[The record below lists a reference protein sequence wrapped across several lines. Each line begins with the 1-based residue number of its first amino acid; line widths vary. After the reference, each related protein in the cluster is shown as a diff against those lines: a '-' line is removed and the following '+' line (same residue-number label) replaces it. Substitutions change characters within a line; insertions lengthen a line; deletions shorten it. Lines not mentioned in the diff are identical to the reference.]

1 MSAAREQSKPGGT
14 AASQDLAAALAEMAR
29 QTSQQVTA
37 FMQRQLPAGGALM
50 ADEMGIAQA
59 FMDLARH
66 MIQDPM
72 RLAQAQMKL
81 WQDYML
87 LWQTS
92 VARAWG
98 HMVDPVAT
106 PASSDK
112 RFRHEDWERNFVFD
126 YVKQSYLLAARYLHG
141 IVGNVEGLDE
151 KTKKKVDFFTRQ
163 YVDALSPT
171 NFVLTNPEVLRE
183 TIDSGG
189 RNLIRGLTNLLED
202 IERGNGRSIRIRMT
216 DPSAFKLGENIA
228 NTRGKV
234 VYQNELMQLLQYEP
248 TTEQVFRKPLL
259 IVPPWI
265 NKFYILDLRGKNSFI
280 KWAVDQG
287 HTVFVISWVNPNAEL
302 AHKNFED
309 YLLEGPIDALEQIRK
324 ETGEKEVNALGYCLG
339 GTLLASTLG
348 YLAAKGEQR
357 VASAT
362 FFTTMIDFSE
372 PGELEIFLDQRSIDA
387 LEKKMKRRGF
397 LEGHEMAGTFNML
410 RANDL
415 IWSFVINNYLLGKE
429 PFPFDLLHWNSD
441 STRLPAAMHSFY
453 LRNCY
458 QRNLLKDPGGVVLA
472 GLPIDLGQVKTPAY
486 FLSTIE
492 DHIAPWKSTYK
503 GSRLFSGPVKFVLG
517 GSGHIAGVINPPAA
531 KKYGYWTNPKLPADA
546 DGWFA
551 GATQQAGSW
560 WLDWQQWVTAPAGSK
575 VPARVPGS
583 GALRVLEDAPGS
595 YVKARLDTAQ
605 HTAG

>member
-1 MSAAREQSKPGGT
+1 MSATTEPNGHERSAPL
-14 AASQDLAAALAEMAR
+14 DLATAFAEIAR
-29 QTSQQVTA
+29 QSSEQVME
-37 FMQRQLPAGGALM
+37 FMKHQWPAGGMLM
-50 ADEMGIAQA
+50 ADELGVAKA

-66 MIQDPM
+66 TMQDPYK
-72 RLAQAQMKL
+72 LAQAQMKL
-81 WQDYML
+81 WQDYMT

-92 VARAWG
+92 MLRAFG
-98 HMVDPVAT
+98 HPSEPVAV
-106 PASSDK
+106 PATTDK
-112 RFRHEDWERNFVFD
+112 RFRHETWEEHFLFD
-126 YVKQSYLLAARYLHG
+126 YVKQSYLIAARHLHG
-141 IVGNVEGLDE
+141 IVGGVEGLDE

-163 YVDALSPT
+163 YIDAIAPT

-189 RNLIRGLTNLLED
+189 QNLVKGLKNLLDD
-202 IERGNGRSIRIRMT
+202 IGRGDGQSIRIRMT
-216 DPSAFKLGENIA
+216 DPNAFRLGENIA

-248 TTEQVFRKPLL
+248 TTQKVFRKPLL

-265 NKFYILDLRGKNSFI
+265 NKFYILDLREKNSFI

-287 HTVFVISWVNPNAEL
+287 HTVFVISWVNPDAEL

-324 ETGEKEVNALGYCLG
+324 ATGEREVNALGYCLG
-339 GTLLASTLG
+339 GTLLGSTLG
-348 YLAAKGEQR
+348 YLAAKGDER
-357 VASAT
+357 IASAT

-372 PGELEIFLDQRSIDA
+372 PGELEVFLDDRSIHS
-387 LEKKMKRRGF
+387 LERKMKRRGY

-415 IWSFVINNYLLGKE
+415 IWSFVINNYLLGKD

-458 QRNLLKDPGGVVLA
+458 QKNILKNPGGVTLA
-472 GLPIDLGQVKTPAY
+472 GVPIDLGKVKTPAY
-486 FLSTIE
+486 FLSAIE
-492 DHIAPWKSTYK
+492 DHIAPWKSTFK
-503 GSRLFSGPVKFVLG
+503 GARLFAGPVKFVLG

-531 KKYGYWTNPKLPADA
+531 KKYGYWTNPELVADPDA
-546 DGWFA
+546 WLVE
-551 GATQQAGSW
+551 ATQHSGSW
-560 WLDWQQWVTAPAGSK
+560 WPHWEKWVAAFAGGK
-575 VPARVPGS
+575 VAARIPGS
-583 GALRVLEDAPGS
+583 GALEALEEAPGS
-595 YVKARLDTAQ
+595 YVKARIDGPTAP
-605 HTAG
+605 AG